1 MGAALFVLLIA
12 AVAAVVVAYFVFGA
26 GVVKSGKAGVVDPG
40 GEPRQDSRLRYVVPT
55 GQDPAVLISALGQA
69 GFTAAEDMS
78 ATSGDRTIAVAEPA
92 DRERVREVLA
102 NSPETAIDT
111 PVTQEPREV
120 RFVDEQRG

>member
-26 GVVKSGKAGVVDPG
+26 GAVKSGKAGVVDPG
-40 GEPRQDSRLRYVVPT
+40 GEELHQSHLRYVVPT
-55 GQDPAVLISALGQA
+55 GQDPAVLISALNRA

-78 ATSGDRTIAVAEPA
+78 ATAADRTIAVAEPA

-102 NSPETAIDT
+102 NSPESAIDT
-111 PVTQEPREV
+111 PVTQEPRVV
-120 RFVDEQRG
+120 RFVDEHRG